1 MLLWVILP
9 CLICLTGTDP
19 ALLIAVDASDP
30 GNPDLIASLPLNG
43 RPIPGCIACYGGKA
57 FIGTEEGLE
66 VADVSDP
73 HSLKL
78 IAQLPLKNTVGRFYV
93 IKDYL
98 YVPTGR
104 GLFVMDASSNPP
116 KWKMQNG
123 PEGYERM
130 PIAEFRVKGSM
141 AWALDRYRY
150 IHLISIPNPARPEL
164 ISSSGISG
172 RDVFFRIF
180 HDEVRPWSELNAAI
194 ESSLTRRF
202 LDIDVDRLKD
212 VIVLR
217 RESGDFR
224 RIPAISGKYL
234 LYWDYRTPE
243 LLWLLPQ
250 GGKPEYL
257 DLIQEEMRYISNAN
271 IGGGYIFFNRRI
283 VLITGWRG
291 RIGETERLKSMIDLQ
306 IVGDKAY
313 LITESGEL
321 MVLEIPERR
330 ITCMFS
336 EPELEFKALGV
347 NGDMIYIAAVRR
359 KVRQ

>member
-1 MLLWVILP
+1 MR
-9 CLICLTGTDP
+9 DF
-19 ALLIAVDASDP
+19 
-30 GNPDLIASLPLNG
+30 LPLDGVTG
-43 RPIPGCIACYGGKA
+43 RLLTIGG
-57 FIGTEEGLE
+57 
-66 VADVSDP
+66 
-73 HSLKL
+73 
-78 IAQLPLKNTVGRFYV
+78 
-93 IKDYL
+93 YL
-98 YVPTGR
+98 YVPTSE
-104 GLFVMDASSNPP
+104 GLFVVDLGADPP
-116 KWKMQNG
+116 RLSMREG
-123 PEGYERM
+123 PRGYERM
-130 PIAEFRVKGSM
+130 PIAEFQVKGSM

-150 IHLISIPNPARPEL
+150 IHLISISNPARPEL

-217 RESGDFR
+217 RERGDFR

-271 IGGGYIFFNRRI
+271 IGGGYIFLNRRI

-347 NGDMIYIAAVRR
+347 SGDTIYIGAVERGERR
-359 KVRQ
+359 